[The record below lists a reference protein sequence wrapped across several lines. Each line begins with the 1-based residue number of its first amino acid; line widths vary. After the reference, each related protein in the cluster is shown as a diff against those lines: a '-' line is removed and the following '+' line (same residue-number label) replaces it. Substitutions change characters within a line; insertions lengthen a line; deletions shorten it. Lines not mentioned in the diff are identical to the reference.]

1 MHKALFIVILS
12 LTTFIKPNAQFN
24 QSFTKE
30 ALRIDF
36 VLTGNN
42 KSTDISIFETIKEPH
57 WGGNHNNLICPFDYG
72 QFRLV
77 VKDYSSK
84 QVLYT
89 HGFCT
94 LFEEWQT
101 TIEAEENESAFF
113 QTVQCPFPK
122 KKVLVDIETRDEANQ
137 FKLVK
142 TFTIDPKAHSII
154 ERKAIAK
161 THKFIDNGK
170 STKCVDIAIIAEG
183 YTEDEM
189 EIFHADVERLS
200 NYLFTQ
206 APFDQY
212 KNKFNIW
219 MIDAISE
226 ESGVSDPRKDIWKNT
241 ALQASF
247 NTLNSDRYLETTHTF
262 TVRDYAALVPYDQ
275 IYILVNTEKYGGGG
289 IYNHFS
295 TTAAH
300 HGNSEPVFVHEF
312 GHSFAAL
319 GDEYYTSEVSYSD
332 FFNTAVEPWQPNL
345 TTLINFDSKWKTMLD
360 ENTPIPTP
368 ANTKQKDIIG
378 VYEGGGYVAKGV
390 YRPYIDCRMKTNTAD
405 GFCPVCQKAIKEM
418 ILFLT
423 GEEL

>member
-1 MHKALFIVILS
+1 MQRFLIIAIILVFS
-12 LTTFIKPNAQFN
+12 IIESQAQYN

-30 ALRIDF
+30 ALRINF
-36 VLTGNN
+36 VLTGDNN
-42 KSTDISIFETIKEPH
+42 NTNISIFETIKEPI
-57 WGGNHNNLICPFDYG
+57 WGGNKNNLICPFDYG

-77 VKDYSSK
+77 VKDYTTK
-84 QVLYT
+84 EVLYT

-113 QTVQCPFPK
+113 QTIQCPFPK
-122 KKVLVDIETRDEANQ
+122 KKVIIDIETRDKANQ
-137 FKLVK
+137 FELIK
-142 TFTIDPKAHSII
+142 TFTINPKAHSII
-154 ERKAIAK
+154 ERKVQAK
-161 THKFIDNGK
+161 THKLIDNGK
-170 STKCVDIAIIAEG
+170 SSECVDIAIIAEG
-183 YTEDEM
+183 YTESELD
-189 EIFHADVERLS
+189 IFHADVERLS

-206 APFDQY
+206 SPFDKH

-219 MIDAISE
+219 MIDAVSE
-226 ESGVSDPRKDIWKNT
+226 DSGVSDPRKDIWKNT
-241 ALQASF
+241 ALKASF

-300 HGNSEPVFVHEF
+300 HSNSEPVFVHEF
-312 GHSFAAL
+312 GHAFAAL

-332 FFNTAVEPWQPNL
+332 FFNTKVEPWQPNL
-345 TTLINFDSKWKTMLD
+345 TTLIDFESKWKSMLN
-360 ENTPIPTP
+360 ESTPIPTP
-368 ANTKQKDIIG
+368 TNAKHKDVIG

-390 YRPYIDCRMKTNTAD
+390 YRPYMDCRMKTNTAE
-405 GFCPVCQKAIKEM
+405 GFCPVCQKAIEEM

-423 GEEL
+423 EK